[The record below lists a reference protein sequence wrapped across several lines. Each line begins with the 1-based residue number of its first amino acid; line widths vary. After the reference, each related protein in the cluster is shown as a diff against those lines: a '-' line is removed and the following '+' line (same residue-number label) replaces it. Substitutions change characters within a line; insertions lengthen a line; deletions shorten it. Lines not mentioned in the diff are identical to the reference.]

1 MMTRNNVASR
11 DNFNI
16 QQQRRIWGWIF
27 LSPWIIGFLVFG
39 LIPIIASLAFSFT
52 DYNLISDDPIQFI
65 GFDNYERMFSEE
77 IVWTSLI
84 VTARYAAIALP
95 LAVILPVLLATL
107 MNSKYLAGKRVIR
120 TLFYMPYMVPAVSAV
135 YIWGG
140 VLNAETGWINR
151 SLALVGING
160 PNWLFDIAWIYPAL
174 NIIGLWSIG
183 NAMLITLA
191 GLQGVPTELYEAA
204 EVDGAGPFTRF
215 RKITLPMISPI
226 IFYNLIISVIGLF
239 RYFDIPYI
247 LKEGSG
253 DPDNATMFYNINL
266 YKEAFVFQDMGY
278 GATLA
283 WLLFAVAM
291 LSTMAI
297 FISAR
302 YWVYYSAEEVL

>member
-1 MMTRNNVASR
+1 MTTQTRTAS
-11 DNFNI
+11 DGGFNL
-16 QQQRRIWGWIF
+16 QQQRRIWGWVF

-52 DYNLISDDPIQFI
+52 NYNLISDDPIEFI

-95 LAVILPVLLATL
+95 LAIILPVLLASL
-107 MNSKYLAGKRVIR
+107 MNSEYLAGKRIMR

-151 SLALVGING
+151 SLALVGIDG
-160 PNWLFDIAWIYPAL
+160 PDWLFNIAWIYPAL
-174 NIIGLWSIG
+174 NIIGLWGIG

-191 GLQGVPTELYEAA
+191 GMQGVPTELYEAA
-204 EVDGAGPFTRF
+204 KVDGAGPLTRF

-283 WLLFAVAM
+283 WLLFAIAM
-291 LSTMAI
+291 LVTIGI
-297 FISAR
+297 FLTAR
-302 YWVYYSAEEVL
+302 YWVYYSAEEIF